1 VYLKLLGD
9 THFGM
14 YTSDGH
20 AGMIVLCG
28 HWRMGAAGPH
38 SAGSRSPAP
47 RLQQTGLVR
56 ISICGSRRVERPYG
70 RPQPITPAAA
80 PTADEWAR
88 PVDPASAPAQARTRP
103 AAARQPRGSS
113 RRAWAASASAAH
125 GASNAPTGVHARPRP
140 PPHRPPTSGLGLWTQ
155 HRHQHRPAPGRRLLA
170 SPAAPASEPG
180 IVRHL
185 RLTARRTPLRASTL
199 AHAHRRTDRR
209 RVGSACAPSIGTSKC
224 PHPAGGCSPAPR
236 RQRASLV
243 SCGTFDSRS
252 SRCIPR
258 HPATSSDTRAIRIVR
273 GSRGGRQCAQ
283 AAAGTR
289 MACHGR

>member
-1 VYLKLLGD
+1 
-9 THFGM
+9 
-14 YTSDGH
+14 
-20 AGMIVLCG
+20 MIVLCG
-28 HWRMGAAGPH
+28 HLAHWRMGAAGPH

-70 RPQPITPAAA
+70 RPRSPTPAAA

-125 GASNAPTGVHARPRP
+125 GASNAPTGVRSRSRP

-180 IVRHL
+180 VVWYL
-185 RLTARRTPLRASTL
+185 RLTELSMDSSPPCDKQRHARDENRERQQRRQTVCASGRGHPPGVPRAPM
-199 AHAHRRTDRR
+199 DRPSGYSSPMDPNHHPGSSGAR
-209 RVGSACAPSIGTSKC
+209 PGVVPRCLTVRVGAPQISA
-224 PHPAGGCSPAPR
+224 
-236 RQRASLV
+236 V
-243 SCGTFDSRS
+243 
-252 SRCIPR
+252 
-258 HPATSSDTRAIRIVR
+258 
-273 GSRGGRQCAQ
+273 
-283 AAAGTR
+283 
-289 MACHGR
+289 